1 MSSDNTPDT
10 PSQRSDW
17 NRRRVSYLR
26 MGRSFID
33 GINPDRSLNPLK
45 NLFRK
50 RREIVETSIN
60 WFYSRNW
67 VLAYSAAPVLLVS
80 LLAFLTAVWA
90 RSHADFSAHRQ
101 FLLRSLQT
109 ANSAADVVRQELS
122 LRALQNLE
130 PLNSNYALQLA
141 ELLRGS
147 GRVADA
153 INTLRPYAPSDAAGS
168 PEIRLWLLD
177 LAAQNPQDLS
187 LSEEERIAQLQRVLS
202 ESPGNVKASKTLAGI
217 WTARQ
222 EWQLA
227 ERCLEESAAL
237 FPEVNLELL
246 KLQILLGRSPEDR
259 SKTGQLAVSGITK
272 RLEEQPNDVL
282 LTCSLA
288 EALYLSQKPL
298 EAREKLEEWL
308 KRSDDDA
315 VKKVLSRLEFLIAQ
329 SELME
334 SVENKDSCTVMLYR
348 SLKLDPSNQE
358 AIQLLRTVDRAG
370 ALIVKGELQACI
382 DFWRERLRLEP
393 ENRNALRTLASLQ
406 ELIGEPRAAADLI
419 RTDIGRYPGD
429 RLYLVDLLTKAQHTD
444 QADQMA
450 QLAVSEQQQALEK
463 NPADREAR
471 VNIARCLLILK
482 RPEDARKMLLDASD
496 EILNECRRDPKWM
509 AVFGAASLAMF
520 DDQTELTGK
529 LSTISQTAMPVIRD
543 RAHGRELLPLLKDV
557 VMSGPITD
565 STSVPLAGIDRIVRI
580 ALTGGAAARDADK
593 LLTELRSDGIF
604 VLDILS
610 LQAAHALTLENY
622 DLAVQSLELANS
634 MTNGANP
641 LILNNLAIAKV
652 RSKPSRPWEALKHI
666 EVSIRELPDNPEI
679 LSTRGEIHIALNSL
693 NEAEKDLRHSL
704 RIRSDRPKVHRML
717 ADVLK
722 RTGQDKEAVA
732 HLNEAEKLE
741 RLQGAEQARRP

>member
-246 KLQILLGRSPEDR
+246 KLQMKFDIVHIPYR
-259 SKTGQLAVSGITK
+259 
-272 RLEEQPNDVL
+272 
-282 LTCSLA
+282 
-288 EALYLSQKPL
+288 
-298 EAREKLEEWL
+298 
-308 KRSDDDA
+308 
-315 VKKVLSRLEFLIAQ
+315 IAA
-329 SELME
+329 
-334 SVENKDSCTVMLYR
+334 
-348 SLKLDPSNQE
+348 QE
-358 AIQLLRTVDRAG
+358 
-370 ALIVKGELQACI
+370 
-382 DFWRERLRLEP
+382 
-393 ENRNALRTLASLQ
+393 
-406 ELIGEPRAAADLI
+406 
-419 RTDIGRYPGD
+419 IGR
-429 RLYLVDLLTKAQHTD
+429 
-444 QADQMA
+444 
-450 QLAVSEQQQALEK
+450 
-463 NPADREAR
+463 
-471 VNIARCLLILK
+471 
-482 RPEDARKMLLDASD
+482 
-496 EILNECRRDPKWM
+496 
-509 AVFGAASLAMF
+509 
-520 DDQTELTGK
+520 
-529 LSTISQTAMPVIRD
+529 
-543 RAHGRELLPLLKDV
+543 AHV
-557 VMSGPITD
+557 
-565 STSVPLAGIDRIVRI
+565 
-580 ALTGGAAARDADK
+580 
-593 LLTELRSDGIF
+593 
-604 VLDILS
+604 
-610 LQAAHALTLENY
+610 
-622 DLAVQSLELANS
+622 
-634 MTNGANP
+634 
-641 LILNNLAIAKV
+641 
-652 RSKPSRPWEALKHI
+652 
-666 EVSIRELPDNPEI
+666 
-679 LSTRGEIHIALNSL
+679 
-693 NEAEKDLRHSL
+693 
-704 RIRSDRPKVHRML
+704 
-717 ADVLK
+717 
-722 RTGQDKEAVA
+722 
-732 HLNEAEKLE
+732 
-741 RLQGAEQARRP
+741 